1 MEASNAN
8 GQYPFLRG
16 NLSPGRDSA
25 LPEGSF
31 LSPADS
37 AGVLASL
44 EEQDE
49 RTLGMAGGRPFDVSL
64 EDEGVFV
71 SPEEALADEP
81 PPAARA
87 ARLPREPGAGPGP
100 GAPVPAPAER
110 QKAASLASES
120 SAAAGPGTASQQS
133 AAREGELL
141 SRIAGELR
149 SIKSE
154 LAGLKDHYRDMLSD
168 SAAFIQPA
176 EAMPRPDE
184 TEPEP
189 APKGQLIPE
198 EMFSETRALL
208 GYLDG
213 LLESLPDGKIEE
225 FARSEYY
232 DLYRKVYEFF
242 NPV

>member
-8 GQYPFLRG
+8 GHYPSLRG

-25 LPEGSF
+25 PPEGSF

-37 AGVLASL
+37 AEVLASL
-44 EEQDE
+44 EEMDE
-49 RTLGMAGGRPFDVSL
+49 RTLGMARGRSFEVSL

-71 SPEEALADEP
+71 SPEDALADELSV
-81 PPAARA
+81 A
-87 ARLPREPGAGPGP
+87 
-100 GAPVPAPAER
+100 VPAPKLPPEP
-110 QKAASLASES
+110 KSGPS
-120 SAAAGPGTASQQS
+120 SPIPAPAAGSKASSPASDSSETSGTAAPSQQS

-154 LAGLKDHYRDMLSD
+154 LAGLKDHYRDILSD
-168 SAAFIQPA
+168 SAAFLQPA
-176 EAMPRPDE
+176 ETMPPAAENEPDSV
-184 TEPEP
+184 
-189 APKGQLIPE
+189 PKGQVIPE

-213 LLESLPDGKIEE
+213 LLEALPDGKIEE